1 MTININN
8 YFCKEMIILVQDQLE
23 NEVIET
29 EILKDHVTTCQ
40 YCGNN
45 LKKVVVQFSS
55 PIAIMN
61 LMKGMKNV
69 QIS

>member
-1 MTININN
+1 MTININD
-8 YFCKEMIILVQDQLE
+8 YFCREMILLVQEQISKEMIF
-23 NEVIET
+23 T
-29 EILKDHVTTCQ
+29 EALKEHVTTCQ

-55 PIAIMN
+55 PIAIIN

-69 QIS
+69 